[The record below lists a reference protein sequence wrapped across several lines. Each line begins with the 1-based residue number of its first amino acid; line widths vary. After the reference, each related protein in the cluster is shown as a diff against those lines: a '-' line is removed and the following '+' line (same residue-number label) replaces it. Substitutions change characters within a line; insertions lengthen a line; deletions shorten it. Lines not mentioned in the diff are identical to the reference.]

1 MTNSKIK
8 SNLFGNSVSLT
19 EFNGKIEN
27 QIEYVGKFGEAHRIQ
42 YSIRI

>member
-19 EFNGKIEN
+19 EFNRKIED
-27 QIEYVGKFGEAHRIQ
+27 QIEFVWKFGEPHRIQ
-42 YSIRI
+42 W